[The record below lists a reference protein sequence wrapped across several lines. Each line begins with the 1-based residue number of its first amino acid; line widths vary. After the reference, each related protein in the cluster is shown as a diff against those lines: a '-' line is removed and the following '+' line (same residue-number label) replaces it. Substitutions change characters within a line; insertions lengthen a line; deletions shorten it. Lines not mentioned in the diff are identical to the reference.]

1 MNLAVIVGGVLMLW
15 VLADLISGK
24 VYLHRA
30 FLRSQEP
37 LSYWL
42 IVTVWLLVALSC
54 FYVGEKI

>member
-1 MNLAVIVGGVLMLW
+1 MNLSMIVGGFLILW

-30 FLRSQEP
+30 FLRNQEP
-37 LSYWL
+37 LGYWL